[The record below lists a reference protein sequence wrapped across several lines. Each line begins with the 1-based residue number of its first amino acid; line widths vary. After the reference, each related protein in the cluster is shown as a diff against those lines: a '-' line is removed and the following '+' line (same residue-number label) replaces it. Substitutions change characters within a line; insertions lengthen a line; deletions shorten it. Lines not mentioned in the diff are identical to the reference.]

1 MPKKKK
7 VHLKQRVEK
16 RRGVEADPPPRC
28 YEA

>member
-16 RRGVEADPPPRC
+16 RRGVEADPPGC